1 MIRLPGVHGLLGV
14 HKGVAALLA
23 ALVFG
28 AALVVSALPRMVESS
43 LDAAARS
50 AVGSAPPGTTS
61 LAVQFTRRPFDPRGM
76 RTTKQVAKAD
86 TAWRALL
93 PTALREVADPGRLY
107 DFATSSPIL
116 IDDRAHRYMTLKWV
130 SGAGRHVRYVKGGPP
145 GRGSGTR
152 VEVAVP
158 AVAATEMS
166 IRTGDTLR
174 LGDLT
179 VKVTGLFEPVR
190 PADRFWALE
199 PELTYVIHHRVP
211 LAMDDDLIVTALA
224 DGDSLAGAELPILF
238 RWLVTPAQERIGAGN
253 AAAVLADTAEFGRRL
268 GRQDLEV
275 TLSTGLDRI
284 LAEYLQRLALTRA
297 LITVFLSGLAVVC
310 LGTTALAVLLFA
322 GRVRGDLLLMRAR
335 GASLA
340 RTMLTC
346 GGAVALVAVPAAA
359 AGQAAAGFVPG
370 APTAVARLGPAAL
383 AAGTIAIACAAA
395 LVRSGGRRSGNA
407 LRRIVLELLVLAL
420 AVASVHLLRTRGL
433 GTGGLGTGGLGT
445 GGLGTG
451 DAFLAPGPVLL
462 ALAAALVVLRAGP
475 ALIHLVFRA
484 AARRS
489 GAVPFLGLAAA
500 RAVPSAALPVLTLLP
515 AVALAAY
522 GMVTAGGLEEAQR
535 QAAWERTGAE
545 IRVERA
551 EGIAPETLEQIA
563 HAPGVRAVVPA
574 AVGTTVAEVGFGG
587 RPATV
592 VAVDLGAYHRL
603 VAGSPLRLP
612 PPGSGALVSRDL
624 SAAGSFDVGWPA
636 RTTVTPAGTVDAMPG
651 VAAGDGALIV
661 LPGAPAQVNTL
672 LIAGDPEAV
681 RPLLPSGANMTTVA
695 GALAEI
701 TGAPLTAA
709 LTAALRVAAA
719 ALAAYALAAVA
730 IALTGGAARRAE
742 DLGLLRALGLT
753 RRQAGLVTVLEAAPL
768 LVLTAVA
775 GLAAGLAMPA
785 LIGIDLS
792 AYAGGRQGAL
802 SGGALLPALPGV
814 VAGALAAGVAAVALA
829 GAYWGGRRGHAG

>member
-1 MIRLPGVHGLLGV
+1 MIRLLGV
-14 HKGVAALLA
+14 HRGVAALLA
-23 ALVFG
+23 TLVFG

-50 AVGSAPPGTTS
+50 IIGAAPPGTAS
-61 LAVQFTRRPFDPRGM
+61 LTVQYSRGFDLRPM
-76 RTTKQVAKAD
+76 RTTADVAGAD

-93 PTALREVADPGRLY
+93 PTALRMAADPAPLF
-107 DFATSSPIL
+107 DFSASSPIL
-116 IDDRAHRYMTLKWV
+116 INNQAHRYLTLKWV
-130 SGAGRHVRYVKGGPP
+130 SGADRHVRYVEGGPP
-145 GRGSGTR
+145 GPGSGTR
-152 VEVAVP
+152 FEVAVP
-158 AVAATEMS
+158 AVAASEMS

-179 VKVTGLFEPVR
+179 AKVTGLFEPAR

-211 LAMDDDLIVTALA
+211 LATEDDLIVTALT
-224 DGDSLAGAELPILF
+224 DGDRLAGAELPMIF
-238 RWLVTPAQERIGAGN
+238 RWLVTPAQGRVGAGN
-253 AAAVLADTAEFGRRL
+253 AADVLAATEEFDRRL
-268 GRQDLEV
+268 GRQDLEL
-275 TLSTGLDRI
+275 TLSTGFDRI
-284 LAEYLQRLALTRA
+284 LREYLDRLAVTRA

-340 RTMLTC
+340 RAVLTC

-359 AGQAAAGFVPG
+359 AGQLAAGFVPG
-370 APTAVARLGPAAL
+370 APTAFARLGPAAL
-383 AAGTIAIACAAA
+383 AVGTVAIACAAA
-395 LVRSGGRRSGNA
+395 AAAARRSTGRRSANA
-407 LRRIVLELLVLAL
+407 LRRIVLEILVLVL
-420 AVASVHLLRTRGL
+420 AVASVQLLRTGGP
-433 GTGGLGTGGLGT
+433 GTGGPGA
-445 GGLGTG
+445 G
-451 DAFLAPGPVLL
+451 DAFLASAPVLL
-462 ALAAALVVLRAGP
+462 ALAAALALLRAGP
-475 ALIHLVFRA
+475 ALIHLAFRA
-484 AARRS
+484 AARRAA
-489 GAVPFLGLAAA
+489 AVPFLGLAAA
-500 RAVPSAALPVLTLLP
+500 RAVPGAALPVLTLLP

-551 EGIAPETLEQIA
+551 QGIAPETLEQIA
-563 HAPGVRAVVPA
+563 RAPGVRAVVPA

-592 VAVDLGAYHRL
+592 VAVDLDAYRRL
-603 VAGSPLRLP
+603 VAGSPLHLP
-612 PPGSGALVSRDL
+612 PPGTGALVSPDL
-624 SAAGSFDVGWPA
+624 SAMRSFDIGWPA

-651 VAAGDGALIV
+651 VRAGDGALIV
-661 LPGAPAQVNTL
+661 LRAAPEQVNTL
-672 LIAGDPEAV
+672 LIAGDPGAV
-681 RPLLPSGANMTTVA
+681 RPLLPSGAHMTTVA

-701 TGAPLTAA
+701 TGMPLTKA
-709 LTAALRVAAA
+709 LTTALRVAAA

-785 LIGIDLS
+785 LLRPGIDLS
-792 AYAGGRQGAL
+792 AYAGGRYGAL
-802 SGGALLPALPGV
+802 TATALLPVLPCA
-814 VAGALAAGVAAVALA
+814 VAGALAAGVAAVALV
-829 GAYWGGRRGHAG
+829 GAYLGGSRGHAG

>member
-1 MIRLPGVHGLLGV
+1 MRLLGV

-50 AVGSAPPGTTS
+50 AVGAAPPGTTA
-61 LAVQFTRRPFDPRGM
+61 LAVQFTRQLFDPRAM
-76 RTTKQVAKAD
+76 RTTDQVAEAD
-86 TAWRALL
+86 AAWRALL
-93 PTALREVADPGRLY
+93 PPALREVADPGPLY
-107 DFATSSPIL
+107 DFSTSSPIL
-116 IDDRAHRYMTLKWV
+116 IDDQAHRYLTLKWV
-130 SGAGRHVRYVKGGPP
+130 SGADRHVRYVEGGPP
-145 GRGSGTR
+145 GPGSRTR

-166 IRTGDTLR
+166 IKTGDTFR
-174 LGDLT
+174 IGDLT
-179 VKVTGLFEPVR
+179 AKVTGLFEPVR

-211 LAMDDDLIVTALA
+211 LATEDDLIVTALT
-224 DGDSLAGAELPILF
+224 DGDSLAGVELPILF
-238 RWLVTPAQERIGAGN
+238 RWLVTPAQDRLSAGN
-253 AAAVLADTAEFGRRL
+253 AAAVLAATEEFGRRL
-268 GRQDLEV
+268 GKQDVEV
-275 TLSTGLDRI
+275 ALSTGFDRI
-284 LAEYLQRLALTRA
+284 LGEYLDRLAVTRA

-310 LGTTALAVLLFA
+310 LGTVALAVLLFA
-322 GRVRGDLLLMRAR
+322 RRVRGDLLLMRAR

-340 RTMLTC
+340 RVVLTC

-359 AGQAAAGFVPG
+359 AGQVAAGFVPG

-383 AAGTIAIACAAA
+383 AAGTVAIACAAA
-395 LVRSGGRRSGNA
+395 ALGRSGGRRSGNP
-407 LRRIVLELLVLAL
+407 LRRIVLELLVLVL

-433 GTGGLGTGGLGT
+433 D
-445 GGLGTG
+445 TG
-451 DAFLAPGPVLL
+451 DAFLAPAPVLL
-462 ALAAALVVLRAGP
+462 ALAVALAVLRAGP
-475 ALIHLVFRA
+475 AVIHLAFRA

-500 RAVPSAALPVLTLLP
+500 RAVPGAALPVLTLLP

-522 GMVTAGGLEEAQR
+522 GMATAGGLEEAQR

-551 EGIAPETLEQIA
+551 QGIAPETLRQIA

-592 VAVDLGAYHRL
+592 VAVDLDAYRRL
-603 VAGSPLRLP
+603 VAGSPLHLP
-612 PPGSGALVSRDL
+612 RPGTGALVSPDL
-624 SAAGSFDVGWPA
+624 SAMRSFEIGWPA

-672 LIAGDPEAV
+672 LIAGDPAAV
-681 RPLLPSGANMTTVA
+681 RPLLPSGAHMTTVA
-695 GALAEI
+695 GAHAEI
-701 TGAPLTAA
+701 TGAPLTGA

-719 ALAAYALAAVA
+719 ALAAYALVAVA

-753 RRQAGLVTVLEAAPL
+753 RGQAGLVTVLEAAPL

-792 AYAGGRQGAL
+792 AYAGGRHGAPA
-802 SGGALLPALPGV
+802 GGALLPVLPAA
-814 VAGALAAGVAAVALA
+814 VAAALAAGVAAVALV